1 MRRIVD
7 LPQPEGP
14 RSATTSSDPI
24 ASETEARM
32 RRGAPRGWGNSMLT
46 STSSQMG
53 ASAMGR
59 SGSAREGEA
68 LLAERVEAAP
78 DEAVEGDDDE
88 RHHGH
93 RGREDAEAPPPGRV
107 ADDRAEPAR
116 REDRAAARHVLRD
129 DAGVP

>member
-14 RSATTSSDPI
+14 RRATTSSASI
-24 ASETEARM
+24 ASETPARM
-32 RRGAPRGWGNSMLT
+32 RRGSPRGCGNSMLT

-68 LLAERVEAAP
+68 LLAERVQAAP

-88 RHHGH
+88 RHHGD
-93 RGREDAEAPPPGRV
+93 RRREHAEAPAPGGV
-107 ADDRAEPAR
+107 ADD
-116 REDRAAARHVLRD
+116 
-129 DAGVP
+129 